1 MKRDRLTVRLSDK
14 QLRRIEESVERG
26 EYSSKSEAIRKSVAA
41 NSNIKS
47 SKQVELEG
55 DLIDNLA

>member
-26 EYSSKSEAIRKSVAA
+26 EYSTKSEAIRESIAE
-41 NSNIKS
+41 NDNIKS
-47 SKQVELEG
+47 SKRVELEG